1 MKSIKI
7 MPLIIV
13 ALLLYGCYEEK
24 DRAIVHINLSG
35 MPIAREMPKRSFI
48 DKIFML
54 FTKEAYADHPNEVKK
69 LHLVAWKNDSL
80 IALRSLDIS
89 EVVVKDPE
97 KPYIETTEFEVPEGE
112 NIIILVLAEVYQVP
126 TTGETVDE
134 ILYYGKA
141 EPLTLVAGKEASVN
155 IDAISMGSIVSTGII
170 TVTET
175 ESGFTWT
182 KLPGATGY
190 IVYDESDNVFNVL
203 QDSQST
209 SYIGSDLYNLKAK
222 LKAKFSY
229 IDRLSS
235 LIYSQ

>member
-1 MKSIKI
+1 

-54 FTKEAYADHPNEVKK
+54 FTKEAYAYHPDEVKK

-80 IALRSLDIS
+80 VALRSLDIS

-112 NIIILVLAEVYQVP
+112 NIIILVLAEAIYQVQ
-126 TTGETVDE
+126 TGETVDE
-134 ILYYGKA
+134 ILYYGKSGA
-141 EPLTLVAGKEASVN
+141 ISLTASQETSVN
-155 IDAISMGSIVSTGII
+155 ISMSNITGAIEITSMQDAYS
-170 TVTET
+170 
-175 ESGFTWT
+175 WT

-190 IVYDESDNVFNVL
+190 IVYNESDEVL

-209 SYIGSDLYNLKAK
+209 SYIGSDFYY

-229 IDRLSS
+229 IDKLSS
-235 LIYSQ
+235 KFSM

>member
-54 FTKEAYADHPNEVKK
+54 FTKEAYAYHPDEVKK

-112 NIIILVLAEVYQVP
+112 NIIILVLAEAIYQVQ
-126 TTGETVDE
+126 TGETVDE
-134 ILYYGKA
+134 ILYYGKSGA
-141 EPLTLVAGKEASVN
+141 ISLTASQETSVN
-155 IDAISMGSIVSTGII
+155 ISMSNITGAIEITSMQDAYS
-170 TVTET
+170 
-175 ESGFTWT
+175 WT

-190 IVYDESDNVFNVL
+190 IVYNESDEVL

-209 SYIGSDLYNLKAK
+209 SYIGSDFYY

-229 IDRLSS
+229 IDKLSS
-235 LIYSQ
+235 KFSM

>member
-54 FTKEAYADHPNEVKK
+54 FTKEAYADHPNQDPNQVKK

-89 EVVVKDPE
+89 EVVVKDQ
-97 KPYIETTEFEVPEGE
+97 PYIETTEFEVPEGE
-112 NIIILVLAEVYQVP
+112 NIIILVLAEAIYQVP
-126 TTGETVDE
+126 TGEPVDE
-134 ILYYGKA
+134 ILYYGKS
-141 EPLTLVAGKEASVN
+141 E
-155 IDAISMGSIVSTGII
+155 AISLTADQEVNVTILMSDMSGEIQI
-170 TVTET
+170 TPTQD
-175 ESGFTWT
+175 GFTWT

-190 IVYDESDNVFNVL
+190 IVYDKSDNVL

-209 SYIGSDLYNLKAK
+209 SYIGSDLTYYLKAK

>member
-1 MKSIKI
+1 

-54 FTKEAYADHPNEVKK
+54 FTKEAYAYHPNQVKK

-112 NIIILVLAEVYQVP
+112 NIIILVLAEAIYQVQ
-126 TTGETVDE
+126 TGETVDE

-175 ESGFTWT
+175 GSGFTWT

-190 IVYDESDNVFNVL
+190 IVYDESDNVL

-209 SYIGSDLYNLKAK
+209 SYIGSDLYY

>member
-1 MKSIKI
+1 

-54 FTKEAYADHPNEVKK
+54 FTKEAYAYHPDEVKK

-112 NIIILVLAEVYQVP
+112 NIIILVLAEAIYQVQ
-126 TTGETVDE
+126 TGETVDE
-134 ILYYGKA
+134 ILYYGKSGA
-141 EPLTLVAGKEASVN
+141 ISLTASQETSVN
-155 IDAISMGSIVSTGII
+155 ISMSNITGAIEITSMQDAYS
-170 TVTET
+170 
-175 ESGFTWT
+175 WT

-190 IVYDESDNVFNVL
+190 IVYNESDEVL

-209 SYIGSDLYNLKAK
+209 SYIGSDFYY

-229 IDRLSS
+229 IDKLSS
-235 LIYSQ
+235 KFSM

>member
-54 FTKEAYADHPNEVKK
+54 FTKEAYAYHPDEVKK
-69 LHLVAWKNDSL
+69 LHLDAWKNDSL

-112 NIIILVLAEVYQVP
+112 NIIILVLAEAIYQVQ
-126 TTGETVDE
+126 TGETVDE
-134 ILYYGKA
+134 ILYYGKSGA
-141 EPLTLVAGKEASVN
+141 ISLTASQETSVN
-155 IDAISMGSIVSTGII
+155 ISMSNITGAIEITSMQDAYS
-170 TVTET
+170 
-175 ESGFTWT
+175 WT

-190 IVYDESDNVFNVL
+190 IVYNESDEVL

-209 SYIGSDLYNLKAK
+209 SYIGSDFYY

-229 IDRLSS
+229 IDKLSS
-235 LIYSQ
+235 KFSM

>member
-54 FTKEAYADHPNEVKK
+54 FTKEAYADHPNQDPNQVKK

-112 NIIILVLAEVYQVP
+112 NIIILVLAEAIYQVQ
-126 TTGETVDE
+126 TGETVDE

-155 IDAISMGSIVSTGII
+155 IDVDAISMGPRSTGII

-175 ESGFTWT
+175 GSGFTWT

-190 IVYDESDNVFNVL
+190 IVYDKSDNVL

-209 SYIGSDLYNLKAK
+209 SYIGSDLYY

>member
-35 MPIAREMPKRSFI
+35 MPIAKEIPQKSFL
-48 DKIFML
+48 DKILMF
-54 FTKEAYADHPNEVKK
+54 FTKEAYAAHPEYVKK
-69 LHLVAWKNDSL
+69 LHLLALKNESL

-89 EVVVKDPE
+89 EVVVKDPQ
-97 KPYIETTEFEVPEGE
+97 KPYIETAEFEVPEGE
-112 NIIILVLAEVYQVP
+112 NIIIVVLAEAIYQGQ
-126 TTGETVDE
+126 TGAPIDE

-155 IDAISMGSIVSTGII
+155 IVAISMDSIVSTGII

-175 ESGFTWT
+175 GSGVSWT
-182 KLPGATGY
+182 KLPGATKYLIYDEVESLQQSSQMTSYNGANYQFMKVYFGY
-190 IVYDESDNVFNVL
+190 IDKLSPF
-203 QDSQST
+203 
-209 SYIGSDLYNLKAK
+209 INL
-222 LKAKFSY
+222 
-229 IDRLSS
+229 IP
-235 LIYSQ
+235 

>member
-1 MKSIKI
+1 

-54 FTKEAYADHPNEVKK
+54 FTKEAYADHPDQVKK

-89 EVVVKDPE
+89 EVVKDPE

-112 NIIILVLAEVYQVP
+112 NIIILVLAEAIYQVP
-126 TTGETVDE
+126 TIGETVDE
-134 ILYYGKA
+134 ILYYGKS
-141 EPLTLVAGKEASVN
+141 E
-155 IDAISMGSIVSTGII
+155 AISLTADQEVNVTILMSDMSGEIQI
-170 TVTET
+170 TPTQD
-175 ESGFTWT
+175 GFTWT

-190 IVYDESDNVFNVL
+190 IVYDESDNVL

-209 SYIGSDLYNLKAK
+209 SYIGSDLYY

>member
-54 FTKEAYADHPNEVKK
+54 FTKEAYAYHPNQVKK

-112 NIIILVLAEVYQVP
+112 NIIILVLAEAIYQVQ
-126 TTGETVDE
+126 TGETVDE
-134 ILYYGKA
+134 ILYYGKS
-141 EPLTLVAGKEASVN
+141 E
-155 IDAISMGSIVSTGII
+155 AISLTADQEVNVTILMSDMSGEIQI
-170 TVTET
+170 TPTQD
-175 ESGFTWT
+175 GFTWT

-190 IVYDESDNVFNVL
+190 IVYDESDNVL

-209 SYIGSDLYNLKAK
+209 SYIGSDLYY

>member
-54 FTKEAYADHPNEVKK
+54 FTKEAYAYHPNQVKK

-112 NIIILVLAEVYQVP
+112 NIIILVLAEAIYQVQ
-126 TTGETVDE
+126 TGETVDE

-175 ESGFTWT
+175 GSGFTWT

-190 IVYDESDNVFNVL
+190 IVYDESDNVL

-209 SYIGSDLYNLKAK
+209 SYIGSDLYY

>member
-1 MKSIKI
+1 

-54 FTKEAYADHPNEVKK
+54 FTKEAYAYHPNQVKK

-112 NIIILVLAEVYQVP
+112 NIIILVLAEAIYQVQ
-126 TTGETVDE
+126 TGETVDE

-155 IDAISMGSIVSTGII
+155 IDAISMDSIVSTGII

-175 ESGFTWT
+175 GSGVSWT
-182 KLPGATGY
+182 KLPGATKYLIYDEVESLQQSSQMTSYNGANYQFMKVYFGY
-190 IVYDESDNVFNVL
+190 IDKLSPF
-203 QDSQST
+203 
-209 SYIGSDLYNLKAK
+209 INL
-222 LKAKFSY
+222 
-229 IDRLSS
+229 IP
-235 LIYSQ
+235 

>member
-1 MKSIKI
+1 

-54 FTKEAYADHPNEVKK
+54 FTKEAYADHLNQVKK
-69 LHLVAWKNDSL
+69 LHLVAWKYDSL

-89 EVVVKDPE
+89 EVVKDPE

-112 NIIILVLAEVYQVP
+112 NIIILVLAEAIYQVP
-126 TTGETVDE
+126 TGEPVDE
-134 ILYYGKA
+134 ILYYGKS
-141 EPLTLVAGKEASVN
+141 E
-155 IDAISMGSIVSTGII
+155 AISLTADQEVNVTILMSDMSGEIQI
-170 TVTET
+170 TPTQQKD
-175 ESGFTWT
+175 GFTWT

-190 IVYDESDNVFNVL
+190 IVYDGSDNVL

-209 SYIGSDLYNLKAK
+209 SYIGSDLYY

-235 LIYSQ
+235 LIYE

>member
-1 MKSIKI
+1 

-112 NIIILVLAEVYQVP
+112 NIIILVLAEAIYQDP
-126 TTGETVDE
+126 TGVSTETVDE
-134 ILYYGKA
+134 ILYYGKS
-141 EPLTLVAGKEASVN
+141 E
-155 IDAISMGSIVSTGII
+155 AISLTADQEVNVTILMSDMSGEIQI
-170 TVTET
+170 TPTQQKD
-175 ESGFTWT
+175 GFTWT

-190 IVYDESDNVFNVL
+190 IVYDGSDNVL

-209 SYIGSDLYNLKAK
+209 SYIGSDLYY

>member
-1 MKSIKI
+1 M
-7 MPLIIV
+7 
-13 ALLLYGCYEEK
+13 
-24 DRAIVHINLSG
+24 
-35 MPIAREMPKRSFI
+35 
-48 DKIFML
+48 
-54 FTKEAYADHPNEVKK
+54 
-69 LHLVAWKNDSL
+69 
-80 IALRSLDIS
+80 RSLDIS

-112 NIIILVLAEVYQVP
+112 NIIILVLAEAIYQVQ
-126 TTGETVDE
+126 TGETVDE

-175 ESGFTWT
+175 GSGFTWT

-190 IVYDESDNVFNVL
+190 IVYDESDNVL

-209 SYIGSDLYNLKAK
+209 SYIGSDLYY

>member
-112 NIIILVLAEVYQVP
+112 NIIILVLAEAIYQDP
-126 TTGETVDE
+126 TGVSTETVDE
-134 ILYYGKA
+134 ILYYGKS
-141 EPLTLVAGKEASVN
+141 E
-155 IDAISMGSIVSTGII
+155 AISLTADQEVNVTILMSDMSGEIQI
-170 TVTET
+170 TPTQD
-175 ESGFTWT
+175 GFTWT

-235 LIYSQ
+235 LIYE